1 MLTGDSTTVDSLMD
15 EIGIQ
20 TNVVPAD
27 STGKSMYMFTHT
39 NQINLFDS
47 EGRIRGEYGGSMV
60 PPENIRED
68 LEKLN

>member
-1 MLTGDSTTVDSLMD
+1 
-15 EIGIQ
+15 
-20 TNVVPAD
+20 
-27 STGKSMYMFTHT
+27 MYMFTHT